1 MVAALGEPRFC
12 LEKEDILEW
21 KTNSAEQR
29 ENTENTGVRELLS
42 AGELASSRGGQ
53 VRRRED
59 GGTMLSW

>member
-29 ENTENTGVRELLS
+29 ENTGVRELLS
-42 AGELASSRGGQ
+42 AGELASSREGQ